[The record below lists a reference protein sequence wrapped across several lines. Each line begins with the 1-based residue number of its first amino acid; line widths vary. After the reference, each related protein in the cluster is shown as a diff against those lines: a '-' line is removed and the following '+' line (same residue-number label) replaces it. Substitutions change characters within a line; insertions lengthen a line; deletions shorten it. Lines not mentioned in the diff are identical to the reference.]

1 MGEKVYVTND
11 PPSDPPPPRTA
22 EPLNYADPR
31 LRKGFVDWLAATE
44 QRLGGRNQIIF
55 ALGLGLLLSG
65 IVAGISSL
73 HGRRDGT
80 FYTFLGGILVGL
92 VIRVPLRRDE

>member
-11 PPSDPPPPRTA
+11 PPSDPPPRAA

-31 LRKGFVDWLAATE
+31 LRKGFVEWLAGTE
-44 QRLGGRNQIIF
+44 RRLGGRNQIIF

-65 IVAGISSL
+65 IVAGISSRY
-73 HGRRDGT
+73 GRRDGT
-80 FYTFLGGILVGL
+80 FYAFLGGILVGL
-92 VIRVPLRRDE
+92 VVRVPLRRDE